1 MADVYFDAINGLD
14 AQAGTKTLPKQWAEN
29 YTASASDRLFF
40 RRGQTQWIVSTAE
53 KTIVTGTPTNPTYYG
68 VWGESD
74 VAYAIFRKAKGA
86 PGTTILNAS
95 HRRDYIVEDI
105 FFDLQDT
112 NGSGSSYRSIYISA
126 TTSGNASGVRVRRC
140 KFANSVGDIPG
151 LYVGKENTTD
161 SVSDVI
167 VEDCELWNNGADGLT
182 IMAGTGVIARRLVAW
197 DNGTSG
203 VNGGHNFRFTARQV
217 SVSSGWTQVNGE
229 TGNIWSRGLSAHEI
243 DVYFV
248 RHPSYARMAKY
259 TGLNPH
265 TSTPLG
271 GYAVGSGRLWVNAGA
286 TPNGS
291 SMTYVWDAGN
301 GNILEDCVGRRSR
314 WNRAAPFQE
323 GHGASFDDW
332 ASGNIIRRCVFLDS
346 EGLGVSFN
354 GGDNNLVESSIFA
367 GSAMRGASLGSGVGN
382 TIRTSVFVD
391 NNQGDGASTSVI
403 AGTPTSNDST
413 IRNNIIVADALDYG
427 IYFDSATGCV
437 AQGNLIYGATD
448 DVFGGTETGT
458 VDLDP
463 RFLDRARPWLG
474 LEADSPCRNAGA
486 YMQGAR
492 DRFGRRYVERNIGPW
507 ARLGR

>member
-74 VAYAIFRKAKGA
+74 IPYATFRKAQGA
-86 PGTTILNAS
+86 AGTTILNAS
-95 HRRDYIVEDI
+95 HRRDYVVEDI
-105 FFDLQDT
+105 FFDLRDT
-112 NGSGSSYRSIYISA
+112 NGSGSSYRAIYISA
-126 TTSGNASGVRVRRC
+126 TTSGNASGVRIRRC
-140 KFANSVGDIPG
+140 KFANAVGDIPG
-151 LYVGKENTTD
+151 LYIGKENTTN

-167 VEDCELWNNGADGLT
+167 VEDCEMWNNGADGLT

-217 SVSSGWTQVNGE
+217 SVSSGWT
-229 TGNIWSRGLSAHEI
+229 LSSGTIYQRNLAAHET

-259 TGLNPH
+259 TGGTPG
-265 TSTPLG
+265 TSTPAG
-271 GYAVGSGRLWVNAGA
+271 QYAVSGGVFYLNANA
-286 TPNGS
+286 NPNGS
-291 SMTYVWDAGN
+291 TVTYVWDAGS
-301 GNILEDCVGRRSR
+301 GNILEDSVGRRSR

-403 AGTPTSNDST
+403 AGSATSNNST
-413 IRNNIIVADALDYG
+413 VQNNIIVADALAYG
-427 IYFDSATGCV
+427 VYFDTATGCV

-448 DVFGGTETGT
+448 DVFGGVETGT

-474 LEADSPCRNAGA
+474 LDPSSPCRNAGV
-486 YMQGAR
+486 YIQGAR
-492 DRFGRRYVERNIGPW
+492 DRYARRYAERNIGPW